1 MNTYLIPWSN
11 PEECDILK
19 ITANSYEDCVDKVIE
34 HYAEEFDS
42 DALAKCTNYEEFM
55 QLVYDNH
62 GIFLGSIHEIEEYE

>member
-1 MNTYLIPWSN
+1 MNIYLIPWSN

-19 ITANSYEDCVDKVIE
+19 ITASSYEDCVDKVIE

-42 DALAKCTNYEEFM
+42 DTLAECADYEEFM
-55 QLVYDNH
+55 QLIYDNY

>member
-42 DALAKCTNYEEFM
+42 DALAEYTDYEEFS
-55 QLVYDNH
+55 QLLLDNH

>member
-42 DALAKCTNYEEFM
+42 DAFAECTDYEEFM
-55 QLVYDNH
+55 RLIYDNH
-62 GIFLGSIHEIEEYE
+62 GIFLGNIHEIEEYE

>member
-11 PEECDILK
+11 SGECDILK
-19 ITANSYEDCVDKVIE
+19 ITANSYEDCVDKVSRRFIE
-34 HYAEEFDS
+34 KIDS
-42 DALAKCTNYEEFM
+42 DDLAECTDYEEFM

>member
-1 MNTYLIPWSN
+1 MNTYLIPWNN

-19 ITANSYEDCVDKVIE
+19 ITASSYEDCVDKVIE

-42 DALAKCTNYEEFM
+42 DTLAECTDYGEFM
-55 QLVYDNH
+55 QLIYDNH